1 MTLKGIALAAALLA
15 AMTTDAAACHRFSV
29 WRYPWPQR
37 CDNGQRSKSVLAD
50 RRIHLRS
57 PYVFSRHLPMGG
69 TSPPVEA
76 VDSNVGLAL
85 PLPSLARA
93 DLDGG
98 EADEAARARLLL
110 RAALEAANAH

>member
-1 MTLKGIALAAALLA
+1 MSLRGLLLAAALLA
-15 AMTTDAAACHRFSV
+15 AMTTDAAACHRYST
-29 WRYPWPQR
+29 WHYPWPQS
-37 CDNGQRSKSVLAD
+37 CGVL
-50 RRIHLRS
+50 R
-57 PYVFSRHLPMGG
+57 PMRPMRPIA
-69 TSPPVEA
+69 SHH
-76 VDSNVGLAL
+76 VGLANIMMGRNPLQAPKPAL